1 MIRNIKLNEI
11 SKWWNWKR
19 TLDKLEHIVFIIK
32 RAITELFKIMLRSRE
47 RPKSVLS
54 LRPESYFFPLRSWC
68 FFFAFSA
75 ENRVLAGGSRMF
87 PDLIAMVISCHDIS
101 MAFHTNL
108 DMVMAIKWHDYHGCH
123 ETWYHH
129 DMVVLEDCQ
138 ELSGNHRN
146 SHGNYYFEKCSFA
159 ICFTPENALKIW

>member
-1 MIRNIKLNEI
+1 MKLKTHVRQIGTYCFYYKKGNYRIVQNNVEKPGTTQVGAVPT
-11 SKWWNWKR
+11 SR
-19 TLDKLEHIVFIIK
+19 KL
-32 RAITELFKIMLRSRE
+32 
-47 RPKSVLS
+47 
-54 LRPESYFFPLRSWC
+54 FFPLKVMM